1 MNTEE
6 NYPFTEAELEDM
18 AQYRAEEQEICRQAW
33 LDYQGY
39 VASEE
44 EELPE

>member
-6 NYPFTEAELEDM
+6 NYPFTPEEIAEMDKLRTM
-18 AQYRAEEQEICRQAW
+18 EQEVFRQAW

-39 VASEE
+39 VSSE